1 MSADFP
7 ARPFVAR
14 ELPPGQS
21 APHRFALN
29 PPYVFGRASAPRPV
43 EELPSI
49 SEFLDTAPPIEQFA
63 PSAPATTTVEQR
75 ESDWPS
81 WGGETSAPP
90 PAADEWARDDWQSF
104 DWGAAAHL
112 GTAPPDAA
120 AAAWASTDWNEPSG
134 NKQSRQSAAEALARA
149 LDQISQRIRA
159 GELRVPGSE
168 TVQDDAAIA
177 ATLAALLGIRR

>member
-7 ARPFVAR
+7 VRPYVTRDVSPGPVA
-14 ELPPGQS
+14 
-21 APHRFALN
+21 AHRFALN
-29 PPYVFGRASAPRPV
+29 PPYVHGRPPASRAV

-63 PSAPATTTVEQR
+63 PPSSVVEQR
-75 ESDWPS
+75 EGDWPS
-81 WGGETSAPP
+81 WGGETPAPSQSV
-90 PAADEWARDDWQSF
+90 AGEWARDDWQSF
-104 DWGAAAHL
+104 DWKSAANL
-112 GTAPPDAA
+112 GTAAPDAA
-120 AAAWASTDWNEPSG
+120 AEAWASTDWNEPRGSR
-134 NKQSRQSAAEALARA
+134 QSRQSAAEALARA